1 MRKIRKLEVMETV
14 AEVGVVGIIRT
25 PDVSAAIEMG
35 RGMIDGGINVLEVS
49 LTFPGSLDV
58 IKEIRRENSGKDF
71 ILGAGT
77 VGDAPSARMSIL
89 AGAEFIV
96 CHCLSE
102 EVIRM
107 CNRYGVAC
115 TPGIQTVT
123 EAVRALE
130 LGCDVVKAFPGSI
143 LGPGFI
149 KAVHGPV
156 PYVEIIPVGGVS
168 LSNLGDWFSA
178 GAYAVGL
185 GSALTKEDGR
195 DAAYE
200 TVVKKALTT
209 IETIKAVRS
218 DK

>member
-1 MRKIRKLEVMETV
+1 MRKIRKLQVMETV
-14 AEVGVVGIIRT
+14 SSVGVVGIIRT
-25 PDVSAAIEMG
+25 PDIPAAIEMG
-35 RGMIDGGINVLEVS
+35 RGMIDGGVRVLEVS

-115 TPGIQTVT
+115 TPGVQTVT

-168 LSNLGDWFSA
+168 LNNLGDWFSA

-185 GSALTKEDGR
+185 GSALTKEEGR

-200 TVVKKALTT
+200 TVMKKARTT

>member
-14 AEVGVVGIIRT
+14 ADVGVVGIIRT

-107 CNRYGVAC
+107 CNRYGIAC

-185 GSALTKEDGR
+185 GSALTKEEGR

-200 TVVKKALTT
+200 TVVKKARTT
-209 IETIKAVRS
+209 IETIKSVRS

>member
-185 GSALTKEDGR
+185 GSALTKEEGR

>member
-14 AEVGVVGIIRT
+14 GSLGVVGIIRT
-25 PDVSAAIEMG
+25 PDISAAIDMG
-35 RGMIDGGINVLEVS
+35 RGMIDGGVKVLEVS

-58 IKEIRRENSGKDF
+58 IKEIRRENYGNDF

-143 LGPGFI
+143 LVPGFI

-195 DAAYE
+195 DAVYE
-200 TVVKKALTT
+200 TVVKKALKT

>member
-14 AEVGVVGIIRT
+14 ADVGVVGIIRT

-185 GSALTKEDGR
+185 GSALTKEEGR

-200 TVVKKALTT
+200 TVVKKARTT
-209 IETIKAVRS
+209 IETIKSVRS